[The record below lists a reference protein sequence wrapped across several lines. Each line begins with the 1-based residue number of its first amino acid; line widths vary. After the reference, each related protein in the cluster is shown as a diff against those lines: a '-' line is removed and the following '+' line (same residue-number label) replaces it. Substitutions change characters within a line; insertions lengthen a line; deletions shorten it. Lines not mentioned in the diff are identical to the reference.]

1 MEPSNHHLHSHD
13 NNPSPFLGSVKH
25 GVSVHT
31 DHGEQ
36 AEEVGFG
43 QPNSVGHDKHAGH
56 SVVMFR
62 DRFWVCLALTVP
74 ALIWEPMLQARF
86 SYRAGVSG
94 VWALPRR
101 LRHRRLLLW
110 WVGVFAGRDART
122 GRSPAGDDDADRARD
137 QCRLCIQRGDHD

>member
-13 NNPSPFLGSVKH
+13 NHPSPFLGSVKH

-43 QPNSVGHDKHAGH
+43 QPNSVGHDKHAGY

-74 ALIWEPMLQARF
+74 TLIWEPMLQAWF
-86 SYRAGVSG
+86 GYRAPVFPGSG
-94 VWALPRR
+94 LFPAVFGTVVFFYGG
-101 LRHRRLLLW
+101 
-110 WVGVFAGRDART
+110 WVFC
-122 GRSPAGDDDADRARD
+122 RAR
-137 QCRLCIQRGDHD
+137 CANWPIACWG